1 MRPSVEEQLQ
11 GTCRILEDVVAPC
24 VNDPLARTLL
34 DGVVANL
41 RMLTAALPG
50 VAPFLRQDN
59 QATGQLLAQLS
70 RSVSPEL
77 AERVALALAVPE
89 PDAADTA
96 ALDAHNRLLRELM
109 AEAVCSAQLTPEQHR
124 AVVAHMSAR
133 ASRMPMRYVAT
144 APSPASPSSPSSQV
158 KN

>member
-41 RMLTAALPG
+41 RMLTAAMPG

-59 QATGQLLAQLS
+59 QAIGQLLAQLS
-70 RSVSPEL
+70 SSVSPEI
-77 AERVALALAVPE
+77 AERVALALATPE
-89 PDAADTA
+89 PDVADMA

-109 AEAVCSAQLTPEQHR
+109 AEAVCSAQLTAEQHR
-124 AVVAHMSAR
+124 AIVAHMSAR

-144 APSPASPSSPSSQV
+144 APSPSLQA

>member
-59 QATGQLLAQLS
+59 QTTGHLLAQLS
-70 RSVSPEL
+70 SSVSPEL
-77 AERVALALAVPE
+77 AERVALALATPQ
-89 PDAADTA
+89 PDVADMA
-96 ALDAHNRLLRELM
+96 DLDAHNRLLRELM
-109 AEAVCSAQLTPEQHR
+109 TEAVCSAQLTPEHHR
-124 AVVAHMSAR
+124 AIVVHMSAR

-144 APSPASPSSPSSQV
+144 TPSPASPSRPTPQV
-158 KN
+158 QN

>member
-1 MRPSVEEQLQ
+1 M
-11 GTCRILEDVVAPC
+11 LEDVVAPC

-70 RSVSPEL
+70 RSVSAEL

-96 ALDAHNRLLRELM
+96 ALDAHNHLLRELM
-109 AEAVCSAQLTPEQHR
+109 AEAVPYDVKPDLSNIFKLVEDALEG
-124 AVVAHMSAR
+124 VALL
-133 ASRMPMRYVAT
+133 
-144 APSPASPSSPSSQV
+144 APLGEHLLDGALALRSPSCIPRRFIRSPRGA
-158 KN
+158 

>member
-11 GTCRILEDVVAPC
+11 GSCRILEDVVAPC
-24 VNDPLARTLL
+24 VTDPLARTLL

-50 VAPFLRQDN
+50 VAPFLREDN
-59 QATGQLLAQLS
+59 QATSQLLLQLS
-70 RSVSPEL
+70 GSVSPEL
-77 AERVALALAVPE
+77 AERVALALHAPE

-96 ALDAHNRLLRELM
+96 ALDAHNHLLRALM
-109 AEAVCSAQLTPEQHR
+109 AEAVCSAQLKPEQHR
-124 AVVAHMSAR
+124 AIVAHMSAR

-144 APSPASPSSPSSQV
+144 APSPASPASPSPQA
-158 KN
+158 NN